1 MSLSQRICSQEPSK
15 NKMPL
20 AFTMGAI
27 TRRLWFDL
35 NKGFGG
41 NDIPSSMDIWI
52 KSQLALSTELDES
65 IAEQYRKV
73 KKPL

>member
-1 MSLSQRICSQEPSK
+1 
-15 NKMPL
+15 MPL

-73 KKPL
+73 KSTLIVVI